1 MLDRQNLFSNA
12 QALTDTGA
20 VLSTD
25 VIDLTARR
33 RLPDLLHV
41 QVQVGTTFTSGGAGT
56 LAVDMVTA
64 DNAALDSNA
73 EVIPLAGATA
83 LASLTAGRQ
92 LVTAGVPRRRLRR
105 YVGLRYTVGT
115 AAMTA
120 GTVTAGLTPDVTDTT
135 AYASGLNTAGI

>member
-12 QALTDTGA
+12 QAVTALGA
-20 VLSTD
+20 TTSTD

-41 QVQVGTTFTSGGAGT
+41 QVQVGTTFTSAGAGT

-64 DNAALDSNA
+64 DDSGLSTNA
-73 EVIPLAGATA
+73 EVFPLAGATA
-83 LASLTAGRQ
+83 LANLTAGTQ
-92 LVTAGVPRRRLRR
+92 LVTAGIPRRRLRR

-120 GTVTAGLTPDVTDTT
+120 GTVTAGLTPDVTDRT
-135 AYASGLNTAGI
+135 AYASGLNTSGI